1 MASSFDTKTYCRQ
14 TLVGGNYG
22 LLDANT
28 FVPNP
33 DYYRLFSFFKSNST
47 PAPTHIHKKKKKK
60 GVWKDAYSMPINSI
74 AVYFAVPSFGTV
86 WWAITFCR
94 QASLEQTKYVL
105 MLTVQRK
112 RWVWSIF
119 RFAERKMKDDKTEKL
134 MNFTNVLSFHFCS
147 KESHCSWST

>member
-1 MASSFDTKTYCRQ
+1 MAYSTLTPLFQILITTGYSHNSSE
-14 TLVGGNYG
+14 
-22 LLDANT
+22 
-28 FVPNP
+28 
-33 DYYRLFSFFKSNST
+33 T
-47 PAPTHIHKKKKKK
+47 PTPHPPPPLSKCARARTHTHKGRKK

-134 MNFTNVLSFHFCS
+134 KNFTNVLSFHFCS